1 MGMTTGER
9 WTNWTLVGFAMCG
22 SLMNL
27 CHPYQGWELGV
38 CERGFSRVSL
48 FFESPLGRFICVQIG
63 VMYT

>member
-1 MGMTTGER
+1 MDLILDEFLPSLSGMG
-9 WTNWTLVGFAMCG
+9 
-22 SLMNL
+22 
-27 CHPYQGWELGV
+27 LGV